1 MPDWVSVKE
10 AVELTGYHPYYL
22 RELIRNGK
30 ISAEKK
36 GNSWWVD
43 REAIVSYLAVAGASK
58 RTDKR
63 HGPKSKKRKGRLTK
77 ALH

>member
-22 RELIRNGK
+22 RELIRNEK

-43 REAIVSYLAVAGASK
+43 REALLSYITAAGAAKHS
-58 RTDKR
+58 DKR
-63 HGPKSKKRKGRLTK
+63 HGPRKSKRKGRLTK
-77 ALH
+77 TLQ